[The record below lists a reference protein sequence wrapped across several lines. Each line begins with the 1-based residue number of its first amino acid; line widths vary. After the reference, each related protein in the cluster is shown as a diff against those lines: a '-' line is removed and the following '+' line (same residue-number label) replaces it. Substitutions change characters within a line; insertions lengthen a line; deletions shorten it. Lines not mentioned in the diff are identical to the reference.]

1 MNKPVQSSDG
11 GPAVQVM
18 LSPANVWRAGLAM
31 AAVVAVAFFVRFV
44 ITDAG
49 ALVAMLVM
57 AWFLSLA
64 MEPAVRRM
72 SRHMRRGRATLLVMT
87 LFILAF
93 VIFMILFGSMFV
105 QQVAVLLKALP
116 DVVAAV
122 VEWVNARLGT
132 RYEISDILKSIKLTP
147 QQAAE
152 YAQGA
157 LGGVLGLLGT
167 VTGTLFNL
175 FTLALLTFYF
185 SADGPR
191 LRRWLAQLLPGRFQ
205 QVFLSVWDVSTIKT
219 GGYVSS
225 RLILAAINGTASA
238 LVFLLLDM
246 PSWLALGAWTG
257 LVAQLV
263 PTIGTYISIAL
274 PVVVG
279 LVSSRPWVGLA
290 ALAWGVLYQQ
300 VENLTLEPKIS
311 SRAVDI
317 HPGVSFAAVIA
328 GASLFGAMGAL
339 LAIPIVAML
348 LSLIDTFAT
357 RQELREAMAAESPP
371 PKGGG
376 GGASSK
382 GDGPGSP
389 PPK

>member
-1 MNKPVQSSDG
+1 MEKPVEPRDER
-11 GPAVQVM
+11 PAVQV
-18 LSPANVWRAGLAM
+18 LLAPANIWRAGLVM
-31 AAVVAVAFFVRFV
+31 AAVVATVLFVRFV
-44 ITDAG
+44 LVDAG
-49 ALVAMLVM
+49 SLVAMLVM

-64 MEPAVRRM
+64 MEPAVRRL
-72 SRHMRRGRATLLVMT
+72 SRRTRRGTATLLVMT
-87 LFILAF
+87 LFILAVVVFF
-93 VIFMILFGSMFV
+93 VLFGSLFV
-105 QQVAVLLKALP
+105 RQVAVLLKALP
-116 DVVAAV
+116 GIVAGVVD
-122 VEWVNARLGT
+122 WLNARLGT
-132 RYEISDILKSIKLTP
+132 RYEISDILASIDLTP

-157 LGGVLGLLGT
+157 LSGVLGLLGT
-167 VTGTLFNL
+167 VTGVVFNM
-175 FTLALLTFYF
+175 FTLLLLTFYF

-205 QVFLSVWDVSTIKT
+205 QVFISVWDVSTIKT

-225 RLILAAINGTASA
+225 RLILAAVNGTASA
-238 LVFLLLDM
+238 LVFLALGM

-279 LVSSRPWVGLA
+279 LVSARPWIGLA
-290 ALAWGVLYQQ
+290 ALGWGVLYQQ

-317 HPGVSFAAVIA
+317 HPGVSFVAVIL

-339 LAIPIVAML
+339 LAIPVVAML
-348 LSLIDTFAT
+348 LSLVDTFVT
-357 RQELREAMAAESPP
+357 HQELQEAAAAGPP
-371 PKGGG
+371 PPAGGG
-376 GGASSK
+376 KPA
-382 GDGPGSP
+382 

>member
-1 MNKPVQSSDG
+1 MKKPVEPHG
-11 GPAVQVM
+11 GTSAVQVL
-18 LSPANVWRAGLAM
+18 LSPVNVWRSGLAV
-31 AAVVAVAFFVRFV
+31 AAVVAVVLFLHFM

-49 ALVAMLVM
+49 PLVAMLVM

-64 MEPAVRRM
+64 MEPAVRRL
-72 SRHMRRGRATLLVMT
+72 SRRMPRGRATLLVMA

-93 VIFMILFGSMFV
+93 VLFLVLFGSMFV

-116 DVVAAV
+116 GVVTGAV
-122 VEWVNARLGT
+122 DWLNARLDT
-132 RYEISDILKSIKLTP
+132 RYEISDILDSLNLTP

-152 YAQGA
+152 YAQGV
-157 LGGVLGLLGT
+157 LGGMLGLLGT
-167 VTGTLFNL
+167 VTGAVFNM
-175 FTLALLTFYF
+175 FTLLLLTFYF

-191 LRRWLAQLLPGRFQ
+191 LRRWIAQLLPGRLQ
-205 QVFLSVWDVSTIKT
+205 QVFISIWDVSTIKT

-238 LVFLLLDM
+238 LVFLALGM

-279 LVSSRPWVGLA
+279 LVSSRPWIGLA

-317 HPGVSFAAVIA
+317 HPGVSFAAVIL

-339 LAIPIVAML
+339 LAIPVAAML
-348 LSLIDTFAT
+348 LSLVDTFVT
-357 RQELREAMAAESPP
+357 HQELQEATAAEPP
-371 PKGGG
+371 PPTGEH
-376 GGASSK
+376 
-382 GDGPGSP
+382 GSAP
-389 PPK
+389 PTGERGSAPPK

>member
-1 MNKPVQSSDG
+1 M
-11 GPAVQVM
+11 QVL
-18 LSPANVWRAGLAM
+18 LSPANVWRAGLAL
-31 AAVVAVAFFVRFV
+31 AVVIAMVLFLRFLLA
-44 ITDAG
+44 DAG
-49 ALVAMLVM
+49 SLIATLVM
-57 AWFLSLA
+57 AWFISLA
-64 MEPAVRRM
+64 MERSVRRL
-72 SRHMRRGRATLLVMT
+72 SRRMPRGRAALLVMT
-87 LFILAF
+87 LFIVGFGVFLL
-93 VIFMILFGSMFV
+93 LFGSLFV

-116 DVVAAV
+116 GVITGAV
-122 VEWVNARLGT
+122 DWLNARLGT
-132 RYEISDILKSIKLTP
+132 RYEISDILDSLNLTP

-167 VTGTLFNL
+167 VTGAVFSM
-175 FTLALLTFYF
+175 FTLVLLTFYF
-185 SADGPR
+185 SADGPG
-191 LRRWLAQLLPGRFQ
+191 LRRWIAQLLPGRFQ
-205 QVFLSVWDVSTIKT
+205 QVFISVWDVSTIKT

-225 RLILAAINGTASA
+225 RLILAGINGTASA
-238 LVFLLLDM
+238 LVFLALGM

-279 LVSSRPWVGLA
+279 LVSSRPWIGLA

-317 HPGVSFAAVIA
+317 HPGVSFAAVTL

-339 LAIPIVAML
+339 LAIPVVAML
-348 LSLIDTFAT
+348 LSLVDTFVT
-357 RQELREAMAAESPP
+357 RQDLQEVTAAGPAPP
-371 PKGGG
+371 AGERRQ
-376 GGASSK
+376 A
-382 GDGPGSP
+382 P
-389 PPK
+389 PAEGRRQVPPQ

>member
-1 MNKPVQSSDG
+1 MKQPAVPSDG
-11 GPAVQVM
+11 VSAVRVL
-18 LSPANVWRAGLAM
+18 LSPANVWRSGLAV
-31 AAVVAVAFFVRFV
+31 AAVVAVVLFLRFV
-44 ITDAG
+44 VTDAG
-49 ALVAMLVM
+49 SLIAMLVM

-64 MEPAVRRM
+64 MEPAVRRL
-72 SRHMRRGRATLLVMT
+72 SRYMPRGRATLLVMT
-87 LFILAF
+87 LSILAL
-93 VIFMILFGSMFV
+93 VIFLFMFGNMFV
-105 QQVAVLLKALP
+105 QQVAALLRALP
-116 DVVAAV
+116 GAV
-122 VEWVNARLGT
+122 GGIVEWCNTRFGT
-132 RYEISDILKSIKLTP
+132 RYEISDILESINLTP
-147 QQAAE
+147 QQAAG

-157 LGGVLGLLGT
+157 LDGALGLLGT
-167 VTGTLFNL
+167 VTGTVFNL
-175 FTLALLTFYF
+175 FTLMLLAFYF

-191 LRRWLAQLLPGRFQ
+191 LRRWVAQLLPGRFQ
-205 QVFLSVWDVSTIKT
+205 QVFISIWDVSTIKT

-238 LVFLLLDM
+238 LVFLALDM

-279 LVSSRPWVGLA
+279 LVSSRPWIGLA

-317 HPGVSFAAVIA
+317 HPGVSFAAVIL

-339 LAIPIVAML
+339 LAVPVVAML
-348 LSLIDTFAT
+348 LSLVDTFAI
-357 RQELREAMAAESPP
+357 RQELQEAVPEEPEP
-371 PKGGG
+371 PKGERDS
-376 GGASSK
+376 A
-382 GDGPGSP
+382 
-389 PPK
+389 PPKGSHLG

>member
-1 MNKPVQSSDG
+1 MQVLHSSAD
-11 GPAVQVM
+11 
-18 LSPANVWRAGLAM
+18 VWRAGLAI
-31 AAVVAVAFFVRFV
+31 AAVIAVVLFLRFV
-44 ITDAG
+44 IADAG
-49 ALVAMLVM
+49 SLVAMLVM

-64 MEPAVRRM
+64 MEPAVRRL
-72 SRHMRRGRATLLVMT
+72 SRRIPRGRAALLVMT
-87 LFILAF
+87 LFILAAVVF
-93 VIFMILFGSMFV
+93 LALFGSMFV
-105 QQVAVLLKALP
+105 QQVAALLKALP
-116 DVVAAV
+116 GVVTGAV
-122 VEWVNARLGT
+122 DWLNARLGT
-132 RYEISDILKSIKLTP
+132 RYEISDILDSLNLTP

-157 LGGVLGLLGT
+157 LGGVLSLLGT
-167 VTGTLFNL
+167 VTGAVFNM
-175 FTLALLTFYF
+175 FTLLLLTFYF

-191 LRRWLAQLLPGRFQ
+191 LRRWIAQLLPGRSQ
-205 QVFLSVWDVSTIKT
+205 QVFISVWDVSTIKT

-225 RLILAAINGTASA
+225 RLILAAVNGTASA
-238 LVFLLLDM
+238 LVFLALGM

-279 LVSSRPWVGLA
+279 LVSSRPWIGLA

-317 HPGVSFAAVIA
+317 HPGVSFAAVIL

-339 LAIPIVAML
+339 LAIPVVAML
-348 LSLIDTFAT
+348 LSLVDTFVT
-357 RQELREAMAAESPP
+357 RQELQEAAAQERQEAAAAAPAPP
-371 PKGGG
+371 
-376 GGASSK
+376 AEER
-382 GDGPGSP
+382 GSP
-389 PPK
+389 PPG

>member
-1 MNKPVQSSDG
+1 MKKPVEPSDG
-11 GPAVQVM
+11 VPAVQVL
-18 LSPANVWRAGLAM
+18 LSPANVWRAGIAI
-31 AAVVAVAFFVRFV
+31 AAVVAVVFFVRFV
-44 ITDAG
+44 
-49 ALVAMLVM
+49 LVDGGPLIAMLVM

-64 MEPAVRRM
+64 MEPAVRRL
-72 SRHMRRGRATLLVMT
+72 SRHMPRGRATLLVMT
-87 LFILAF
+87 LSILGF
-93 VIFMILFGSMFV
+93 VIFIGLFGSLFV

-116 DVVAAV
+116 EIVAGVVD
-122 VEWVNARLGT
+122 WVNARLGT
-132 RYEISDILKSIKLTP
+132 RYQISDILKSINLTP
-147 QQAAE
+147 QQAAD

-157 LGGVLGLLGT
+157 LGGILGLLGT
-167 VTGTLFNL
+167 VTGTVFNL
-175 FTLALLTFYF
+175 FTLGLLSFYF

-191 LRRWLAQLLPGRFQ
+191 LRRWIAQLLPGRFQ
-205 QVFLSVWDVSTIKT
+205 QVFISVWDVSTIKT

-225 RLILAAINGTASA
+225 RLILAAISGTASA
-238 LVFLLLDM
+238 LVFLVLDM

-279 LVSSRPWVGLA
+279 LVSSRPWIGVV

-317 HPGVSFAAVIA
+317 HPGVSFAAVIL

-339 LAIPIVAML
+339 LAVPVVAML
-348 LSLIDTFAT
+348 LSLVDTFAT
-357 RQELREAMAAESPP
+357 RQELQEAAAAAEPAPPKGKPGVAP
-371 PKGGG
+371 PKGG
-376 GGASSK
+376 
-382 GDGPGSP
+382 DEP
-389 PPK
+389 PPSK

>member
-1 MNKPVQSSDG
+1 MKKPVEPHG
-11 GPAVQVM
+11 GTSAVQVL
-18 LSPANVWRAGLAM
+18 LSPVNVWRSGLAV
-31 AAVVAVAFFVRFV
+31 AAVVAVVLFLHFM

-49 ALVAMLVM
+49 PLVAMLVM

-64 MEPAVRRM
+64 MEPAVRRL
-72 SRHMRRGRATLLVMT
+72 SRRMPRGRATLLVMA

-93 VIFMILFGSMFV
+93 VLFLVLFGSMFV

-116 DVVAAV
+116 GVVTGAV
-122 VEWVNARLGT
+122 DWLNARLDT
-132 RYEISDILKSIKLTP
+132 RYEISDILDSLNLTP

-152 YAQGA
+152 YAQGV

-167 VTGTLFNL
+167 VTGAVFNM
-175 FTLALLTFYF
+175 FTLLLLTFYF

-191 LRRWLAQLLPGRFQ
+191 LRRWIAQLLPGRLQ
-205 QVFLSVWDVSTIKT
+205 QVFISVWDVSTIKT

-238 LVFLLLDM
+238 LVFLALGM

-279 LVSSRPWVGLA
+279 LVSSRPWIGLA

-317 HPGVSFAAVIA
+317 HPGVSFAAVIL

-339 LAIPIVAML
+339 LAIPVAAML
-348 LSLIDTFAT
+348 LSLVDTFVT
-357 RQELREAMAAESPP
+357 RQELQEATAAEPP
-371 PKGGG
+371 PPAGER
-376 GGASSK
+376 
-382 GDGPGSP
+382 GPA